1 MLLCCRR
8 KLCYFVCALVKC
20 WSSICVFFVNN
31 PFILFYCCS
40 YRLFCHQALAT
51 LVMNS
56 TSLTWFLKTHCFFF
70 LFFLVLL
77 FIHVIFKFYMFLLC
91 WWMFFEL
98 FQQAVLPN
106 LIPMKI
112 NMRIIWIGF
121 FYDPPGPIASK
132 NTFDKR
138 TMISF
143 ANIENVRLVEL
154 GTWNFNI
161 IWNVNQRKKTHIL
174 LVLL

>member
-1 MLLCCRR
+1 
-8 KLCYFVCALVKC
+8 
-20 WSSICVFFVNN
+20 
-31 PFILFYCCS
+31 
-40 YRLFCHQALAT
+40 
-51 LVMNS
+51 
-56 TSLTWFLKTHCFFF
+56 
-70 LFFLVLL
+70 
-77 FIHVIFKFYMFLLC
+77 
-91 WWMFFEL
+91 MFFEL

-121 FYDPPGPIASK
+121 FYDPPGPITSK

-154 GTWNFNI
+154 GT
-161 IWNVNQRKKTHIL
+161 
-174 LVLL
+174 